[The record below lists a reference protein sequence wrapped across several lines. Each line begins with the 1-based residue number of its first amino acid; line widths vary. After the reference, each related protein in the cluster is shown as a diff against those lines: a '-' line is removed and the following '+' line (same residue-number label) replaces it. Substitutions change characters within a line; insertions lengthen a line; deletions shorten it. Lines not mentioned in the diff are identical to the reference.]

1 LRVAYISDTET
12 IPEDGPGDA
21 SVSRWRD
28 DTETQVSGNP
38 PCNTMYA
45 CGTNGL
51 LSLLQN
57 TGFASPL
64 ASRVV
69 AAETPSPSATAQSN
83 GVHAPLP
90 YPAAPIHVT
99 NVQNQTTSGPST
111 GAETSSSAAPAAI
124 ASSIPAPG
132 MLSTP
137 SKSSNSVPR
146 AEINSLSQSIPNH
159 ASGNQTTSSSVAQTV
174 EEQLAAARDQIAQ
187 LQNRV
192 AKSDLAQ
199 SVQGA
204 VGNVQAKAAQVI
216 PQAENIEG
224 YQLTVVLAV
233 AVAAFSI
240 GYLWHS
246 WA

>member
-1 LRVAYISDTET
+1 MGA
-12 IPEDGPGDA
+12 GDI
-21 SVSRWRD
+21 
-28 DTETQVSGNP
+28 
-38 PCNTMYA
+38 
-45 CGTNGL
+45 
-51 LSLLQN
+51 
-57 TGFASPL
+57 
-64 ASRVV
+64 
-69 AAETPSPSATAQSN
+69 PSPSATPQAN
-83 GVHAPLP
+83 GVHASLP
-90 YPAAPIHVT
+90 YPATPIHVT

-111 GAETSSSAAPAAI
+111 GAETSSFAAPAAI
-124 ASSIPAPG
+124 ASSVPAPG

-146 AEINSLSQSIPNH
+146 AEINSLSQSTPNH

-174 EEQLAAARDQIAQ
+174 EEQLNAARDQITQ
-187 LQNRV
+187 LQNRI

-204 VGNVQAKAAQVI
+204 VGTAQAKAAQVV
-216 PQAENIEG
+216 PQVENIEG

-233 AVAAFSI
+233 AVAAFSV